1 MAVRPL
7 ALFPNLSLCLDAESC
22 PRVLTWLEDA
32 QLTFCACVCCHAS
45 SIGIRRGLRP
55 FRNRASPVPILVRE
69 LDDGLIGQLSG
80 CLVVSLFVQLLR
92 LSKPEVGHILRQSP
106 KLLVL
111 RILCRLI
118 QVQLYQTRHCLVYH
132 QADPS
137 WPCCYRTQPSDPHC
151 SDWHRLRG
159 GCRGCHVARHALDE
173 SVVHTRPIL
182 LSPSW
187 PATNCAL

>member
-1 MAVRPL
+1 MAARPL

-22 PRVLTWLEDA
+22 PRVLTWLEAA

-69 LDDGLIGQLSG
+69 LDDGFIGQLSG

-92 LSKPEVGHILRQSP
+92 LSKPEVGHTLRQSP

-111 RILCRLI
+111 CILSASKNFRNNSCR
-118 QVQLYQTRHCLVYH
+118 
-132 QADPS
+132 P
-137 WPCCYRTQPSDPHC
+137 
-151 SDWHRLRG
+151 RG
-159 GCRGCHVARHALDE
+159 GPPRNKREEKGRNIASVSKAVVLDNM
-173 SVVHTRPIL
+173 T
-182 LSPSW
+182 
-187 PATNCAL
+187 